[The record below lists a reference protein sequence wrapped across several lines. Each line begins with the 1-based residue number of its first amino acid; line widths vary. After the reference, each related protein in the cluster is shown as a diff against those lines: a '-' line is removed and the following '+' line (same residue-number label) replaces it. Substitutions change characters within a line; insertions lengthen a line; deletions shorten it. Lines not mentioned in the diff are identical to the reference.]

1 MKKNLLFL
9 LVFSLLLITN
19 SQAVEVESY
28 EYNNENLLLPIPN
41 GFCNATDELVGIVIL
56 DYLDMQ
62 ISQISNAMGGNLEP
76 AIVFTRCGFEN
87 NLDEIYPWGYIGLIN
102 NTKPKVTQK
111 TFNKSL
117 EMVLD
122 SSKMMQEIE
131 ETVGTAKKD
140 ALSEFGLDLDSFGM
154 DQPMLGWTDK
164 NIAIVTTRGQY
175 IAEGELMTEIV
186 VQGSSIANNVLINY
200 YINDEENGI
209 STPIENATLLIDNS
223 KLLVRMNK

>member
-9 LVFSLLLITN
+9 FLFSLLFTN
-19 SQAVEVESY
+19 SQAGEVESY

-41 GFCNATDELVGIVIL
+41 GFCNATDELIGIVIL
-56 DYLDMQ
+56 DYLNT
-62 ISQISNAMGGNLEP
+62 QISNAMDEDLEP
-76 AIVFTRCGFEN
+76 GIVFTRCGFEN

-102 NTKPKVTQK
+102 NTKPQMTQK

-117 EMVLD
+117 EMLLD
-122 SSKMMQEIE
+122 SSKMMQELE
-131 ETVGTAKKD
+131 EKIGTAKKD
-140 ALSEFGLDLDSFGM
+140 AFSEYGLDLDSFGI

-223 KLLVRMNK
+223 KLLVRMNR

>member
-1 MKKNLLFL
+1 MKKKLLFL
-9 LVFSLLLITN
+9 FLFSFLLITN
-19 SQAVEVESY
+19 SQAGDVESY
-28 EYNNENLLLPIPN
+28 DYNNVNLLLPIPN

-56 DYLDMQ
+56 DYLNM
-62 ISQISNAMGGNLEP
+62 QISNAMDGNLEP

-102 NTKPKVTQK
+102 NTKPQLTQK

-117 EMVLD
+117 EMALD
-122 SSKMMQEIE
+122 SSKLMQELE
-131 ETVGTAKKD
+131 EKVGTAKK
-140 ALSEFGLDLDSFGM
+140 AAFSEYGLDLDSFGL

-164 NIAIVTTRGQY
+164 NIAIVTSRGQY
-175 IAEGELMTEIV
+175 IADSELMTEIV
-186 VQGSSIANNVLINY
+186 VQGSSIAKTVVVNY

-209 STPIENATLLIDNS
+209 STPIENARLLINNS

>member
-1 MKKNLLFL
+1 MKKKLLFL
-9 LVFSLLLITN
+9 FLFSFLLITN
-19 SQAVEVESY
+19 SQAGDVESY
-28 EYNNENLLLPIPN
+28 DYNNVNLLLPIPN

-56 DYLDMQ
+56 DYLNM
-62 ISQISNAMGGNLEP
+62 QISNAMDGNLEP

-102 NTKPKVTQK
+102 NTKPKLTQK

-117 EMVLD
+117 EMALD
-122 SSKMMQEIE
+122 SSKLMQELE
-131 ETVGTAKKD
+131 EKVGTAKK
-140 ALSEFGLDLDSFGM
+140 AAFSEYGLDLDSFGL

-175 IAEGELMTEIV
+175 IADGELMTEIV
-186 VQGSSIANNVLINY
+186 VQGSSIANTVVVNY

-209 STPIENATLLIDNS
+209 STPIENARLLINNS

>member
-1 MKKNLLFL
+1 MKKKLLFL
-9 LVFSLLLITN
+9 FLFSLLVTY
-19 SQAVEVESY
+19 SQAGEVESY
-28 EYNNENLLLPIPN
+28 DYNNENLLLPIPN

-56 DYLDMQ
+56 DYIGMQ
-62 ISQISNAMGGNLEP
+62 LSQISNAMSGNLEP

-102 NTKPKVTQK
+102 NTKPQMTQK

-122 SSKMMQEIE
+122 SSKMMQKIE
-131 ETVGTAKKD
+131 EIVGTAKKD

-154 DQPMLGWTDK
+154 DQPLLGWTDK

-175 IAEGELMTEIV
+175 IDEGELTTEIV
-186 VQGSSIANNVLINY
+186 VQGSSIVNKVLINY

-209 STPIENATLLIDNS
+209 STPIEKATLLIDNS